1 MSGSE
6 QGSPSISRS
15 KIGSSNV
22 LIPKES
28 LTYENHEELKSA
40 YDELVSQGENNVFL
54 DCKSIT
60 YLDSAALE
68 TLLDIH
74 NDLKTRGG
82 SLKIIGLNEVCQDIL
97 IATRLTNYLNVYND
111 IQEAVKSDL

>member
-6 QGSPSISRS
+6 QGYSTIRQS

-22 LIPKES
+22 LIPKKS
-28 LTYENHEELKSA
+28 LTYENHAELKSA
-40 YDELVSQGENNVFL
+40 SDELVNQGVNNIIL

-68 TLLDIH
+68 TLLEIH
-74 NDLKTRGG
+74 DYLKTRGG
-82 SLKIIGLNEVCQDIL
+82 YLKLISLNEVCQDIL
-97 IATRLTNYLNVYND
+97 IATGLTNYLIVYND
-111 IQEAVKSDL
+111 IQEAMKSDL